1 MKFLGRREGDD
12 GTAEVPT
19 GERPAKGGR
28 PKGVRRILYA
38 LLVVGLLAIFTRPG
52 RLLSRG
58 LAHWLDAHVERFSEP
73 ESRTYARVF
82 APFLGR
88 LYSHVAEDAAD
99 ELAALD
105 KHRRPTIVDLG
116 CGPGDL
122 VVAISRR
129 LRDARITG
137 LDLSP
142 SMLLWASRHATTD
155 GRLRFVVGDAANLPF
170 GDASVD
176 LVVSTLSL
184 HHWTEP
190 ADVFAEIARV
200 LRPDG
205 AALIY
210 DLGLL
215 TFGPKEMVAIAENAG
230 LDSADIDRERMGGGL
245 VSRFFVRFRME
256 GLAEG

>member
-1 MKFLGRREGDD
+1 MKLFRRSKVDKAAEASPLAEGGAGRSR
-12 GTAEVPT
+12 
-19 GERPAKGGR
+19 RKGI
-28 PKGVRRILYA
+28 RRILSA
-38 LLVVGLLAIFTRPG
+38 VLLVGVLAVITWPG
-52 RLLSRG
+52 RRAARAAAG
-58 LAHWLDAHVERFSEP
+58 WLDAHVERFSEP
-73 ESRTYARVF
+73 GSATYARV
-82 APFLGR
+82 LGPMLGA
-88 LYSHVAEDAAD
+88 LYRRVAEDAAE
-99 ELAALD
+99 ELADLGRN
-105 KHRRPTIVDLG
+105 RRATIVDLG

-122 VVAISRR
+122 VVALASR
-129 LRDARITG
+129 LHDARITG

-170 GDASVD
+170 ATASVD

-205 AALIY
+205 VALIY

-215 TFGPKEMVAIAENAG
+215 TFGPADMATIAENAG
-230 LDSADIDRERMGGGL
+230 FQPDDIVRERMGGGL
-245 VSRFFVRFRME
+245 VPRLFVRFRLE
-256 GLAEG
+256 GFAEE